1 MKKNKI
7 NNLILYSFF
16 FIYFFIGIYSLKD
29 YGVNIEEHTQVYSG
43 FYWLNYIYDFFN
55 IDFLKN
61 DLIEKLAKISSD
73 KNLPNPQIYTY
84 GPVFDVPVA
93 FLELLFRRIDS
104 HFFYYFR
111 HLLIFSI
118 YFLSSIFVFKIF
130 KLRFKN
136 FFVCIFGT
144 ILFIYSPRLY
154 GDSFHNNKD
163 ILFLSLIIFSIY
175 YFFKFVKK
183 NNIKHILLF
192 TLFSALSTSTRV
204 IGLFLPVSVL
214 IFLFFDN
221 INKESKKKFFIY
233 LIIIVLSYLVF
244 LYIHWPY
251 LWNAPLDN
259 FLNYLYRSSNWI
271 YSYYILFNNQYL
283 LTTGLPDSFIYVWV
297 AITTPIFNLVL
308 FFLGTF
314 FLLKRFFK
322 RFILIELFNHTKN
335 SDLWRS
341 KNEMIDNF
349 ILLNLFAILSF
360 LLFLHTPFV
369 SGWRHL
375 YFLNFFLIY
384 IGTFYLHLLF
394 LRFKNIDKLIASI
407 ILILIVPNIY
417 KVIVFHPFQSLYF
430 NKLLNN
436 EQKKGFLVDREGLSR
451 LDSINKILKMEKS
464 NNQVI
469 SIANASF
476 LPYYRIQDVIRLYQK
491 PKLLFV
497 GQEYEKADYI
507 YNSFVYEVDPKFNK
521 KYQIPDNFDLIYT
534 LKVDGIIVYEL
545 FKKRKY

>member
-7 NNLILYSFF
+7 NNQILFLFF
-16 FIYFFIGIYSLKD
+16 FIYFFIGIYSFKD
-29 YGVNIEEHTQVYSG
+29 YGVSIEEDTQIYSG
-43 FYWLNYIYDFFN
+43 FYWLNYIYDFFS

-61 DLIEKLAKISSD
+61 DLIEKLAKISRD
-73 KNLPNPQIYTY
+73 NDLPNPQIYTY

-93 FLELLFRRIDS
+93 FLELLFRKTDS
-104 HFFYYFR
+104 HSFFYFR
-111 HLLIFSI
+111 HLLTFFI

-136 FFVCIFGT
+136 FFVCIFGSV
-144 ILFIYSPRLY
+144 LFIYSPRIY

-175 YFFKFVKK
+175 YFFKFIKK
-183 NNIKHILLF
+183 NKIKYILLF
-192 TLFSALSTSTRV
+192 SLFSALSTSTRV

-214 IFLFFDN
+214 IFLFFDI
-221 INKESKKKFFIY
+221 INKKKKDKFFIY
-233 LIIIVLSYLVF
+233 LIIIILSFLIF

-251 LWNAPLDN
+251 LWNSPLDN

-271 YSYYILFNNQYL
+271 YSYFILFNKQYL

-322 RFILIELFNHTKN
+322 RFVLIELVNHN
-335 SDLWRS
+335 NYSDLWRS
-341 KNEMIDNF
+341 KNEMLDYF

-360 LLFLHTPFV
+360 LLFLHVPFV

-384 IGTFYLHLLF
+384 IATFFLYLLF
-394 LRFKNIDKLIASI
+394 LKFKNADKLLAYI
-407 ILILIVPNIY
+407 ILILIIPNIY

-430 NKLLNN
+430 NELLSH
-436 EQKKGFLVDREGLSR
+436 EQKKGFLIDREGLSR

-464 NNQVI
+464 NNEVI

-476 LPYYRIQDVIRLYQK
+476 LPYYRVQNVIELYSK
-491 PKLLFV
+491 SKLRFV
-497 GQEYEKADYI
+497 RREYNKADYI

-534 LKVDGIIVYEL
+534 LKIDEIIVYEL

>member
-1 MKKNKI
+1 MEKNKI
-7 NNLILYSFF
+7 NNFILYSFF
-16 FIYFFIGIYSLKD
+16 FIYFFLGIYSLKD
-29 YGVNIEEHTQVYSG
+29 YGINIEEHTQIYSG
-43 FYWLNYIYDFFN
+43 FYWLNYIYDFFD

-73 KNLPNPQIYTY
+73 KELPDPQIYTY
-84 GPVFDVPVA
+84 GPIFDVPVA
-93 FLELLFRRIDS
+93 FLELLFRGLDN
-104 HFFYYFR
+104 HFFFYLR
-111 HLLIFSI
+111 HLLIFFI
-118 YFLSSIFVFKIF
+118 YFLSSILVFKIF

-175 YFFKFVKK
+175 YFFKFIKK
-183 NNIKHILLF
+183 NNIKYILLF

-204 IGLFLPVSVL
+204 IGLFLPFSVL

-221 INKESKKKFFIY
+221 INKENKYKFFIFS
-233 LIIIVLSYLVF
+233 IIIILSYLFF

-251 LWNAPLDN
+251 LWSAPLDN
-259 FLNYLYRSSNWI
+259 FLNYLFKSANWI
-271 YSYYILFNNQYL
+271 FSHFILFNKQYL
-283 LTTGLPDSFIYVWV
+283 LTYALPDSFLYIWV

-322 RFILIELFNHTKN
+322 RFISIELFNHNKN

-341 KNEMIDNF
+341 KNEMLDNF

-360 LLFLHTPFV
+360 LLFLHVPFT

-384 IGTFYLHLLF
+384 IGTFFLHLLF
-394 LRFKNIDKLIASI
+394 LRFKNVDKLLASI
-407 ILILIVPNIY
+407 ILILIIPNIY

-430 NKLLNN
+430 NELLSN
-436 EQKKGFLVDREGLSR
+436 EQKKGFLIDREGLSR
-451 LDSINKILKMEKS
+451 LDSINKILDIEK
-464 NNQVI
+464 NNNGVI

-476 LPYYRIQDVIRLYQK
+476 LPYYRIRDAISLNTK
-491 PKLLFV
+491 SKLDFV
-497 GQEYEKADYI
+497 RGEYNKADYI
-507 YNSFVYEVDPKFNK
+507 YNSFVYEIDPKFNK

-534 LKVDGIIVYEL
+534 LKIEEIVVYEL

>member
-16 FIYFFIGIYSLKD
+16 FIYFFIGIYSFKD

-55 IDFLKN
+55 INFLKN

-93 FLELLFRRIDS
+93 FLELLFRGIDS
-104 HFFYYFR
+104 PFFYFR

-175 YFFKFVKK
+175 FFFKFLKK
-183 NNIKHILLF
+183 NNIKYILLF
-192 TLFSALSTSTRV
+192 ALFSALSTSTRV

-221 INKESKKKFFIY
+221 INKESKNKFFIY
-233 LIIIVLSYLVF
+233 LIIIFLSYLFF
-244 LYIHWPY
+244 LYVHWPY
-251 LWNAPLDN
+251 LWSAPLDN
-259 FLNYLYRSSNWI
+259 FLNYLYKSSNWI
-271 YSYYILFNNQYL
+271 YSYFILFNKQYL

-322 RFILIELFNHTKN
+322 RFISIELFNHNMN

-349 ILLNLFAILSF
+349 ILLNFFAILSF
-360 LLFLHTPFV
+360 LLFLHVPFV
-369 SGWRHL
+369 SGWRHV

-430 NKLLNN
+430 NELLNN
-436 EQKKGFLVDREGLSR
+436 EQKKGFLIDREGLSR

-464 NNQVI
+464 NNKVI

-476 LPYYRIQDVIRLYQK
+476 LPYYRVQDAIKLYKK
-491 PKLLFV
+491 PKLRFV
-497 GQEYEKADYI
+497 GREYEKADYI

-534 LKVDGIIVYEL
+534 LKVDEIIVYEL
-545 FKKRKY
+545 FKKRKH